1 MAAHYPHIRNFHVK
15 VKEVDD
21 RVIFLRTL
29 EEGGSEH
36 SFGIH
41 VAEMAG
47 MPKYV
52 VNRAREILE
61 MLEEIRENGA
71 NVAGQGAASEAVSKS
86 PAVKKA
92 SQEGIEGVET
102 TEREIHKPYQ
112 LSFIQ
117 LDDPLLEKIRDEILD
132 LDLDKLTP
140 IQALN
145 KLDEI
150 KKLLRRKK

>member
-1 MAAHYPHIRNFHVK
+1 
-15 VKEVDD
+15 
-21 RVIFLRTL
+21 L
-29 EEGGSEH
+29 
-36 SFGIH
+36 
-41 VAEMAG
+41 
-47 MPKYV
+47 
-52 VNRAREILE
+52 
-61 MLEEIRENGA
+61 
-71 NVAGQGAASEAVSKS
+71 SKS

-92 SQEGIEGVET
+92 GKGGEEESETVEK
-102 TEREIHKPYQ
+102 EAHKPYQ

>member
-1 MAAHYPHIRNFHVK
+1 
-15 VKEVDD
+15 
-21 RVIFLRTL
+21 
-29 EEGGSEH
+29 
-36 SFGIH
+36 
-41 VAEMAG
+41 
-47 MPKYV
+47 
-52 VNRAREILE
+52 
-61 MLEEIRENGA
+61 
-71 NVAGQGAASEAVSKS
+71 
-86 PAVKKA
+86 KKA
-92 SQEGIEGVET
+92 SQEGIEGIET
-102 TEREIHKPYQ
+102 TDKEAHKPYQ

>member
-1 MAAHYPHIRNFHVK
+1 
-15 VKEVDD
+15 VKEVDA

-52 VNRAREILE
+52 VRRAREILE
-61 MLEEIRENGA
+61 MLEETRENGA
-71 NVAGQGAASEAVSKS
+71 NVAGQGAASEALSKS

-92 SQEGIEGVET
+92 GKGGEEEGETVEK
-102 TEREIHKPYQ
+102 EAHKPYQ